1 MAAAPERAPVTS
13 AACAYMAINTRGS
26 AGSGLRTVTPCRS
39 CRMPKRMTRRRRR
52 WAEVHVALGAAE
64 RVTRVRI
71 GRGRRGAVLFLML
84 QIRKNI
90 SSVKQRHDKSQ
101 ERIRTYVSITD
112 NLHSRKVVS
121 SEIRS
126 SSHGCGRF
134 RGNVLWGGKQN
145 PIAGKRWVG
154 RLVLLHRRPIQVR
167 INPQNRRLGGME
179 PIGRAQVDRSR
190 HILLRTLR
198 NSSEQGNR
206 GRCIRIAVGAFTA
219 INLGW
224 RWCVL

>member
-1 MAAAPERAPVTS
+1 
-13 AACAYMAINTRGS
+13 MAINTRGS
-26 AGSGLRTVTPCRS
+26 AGSGLRAVTPCRS

-52 WAEVHVALGAAE
+52 WAEVHVALSATE

-71 GRGRRGAVLFLML
+71 GRGRCGAVLFLML
-84 QIRKNI
+84 RIRKNVNLI
-90 SSVKQRHDKSQ
+90 KHRYDKSQ
-101 ERIRTYVSITD
+101 GRIRTYVSITD
-112 NLHSRKVVS
+112 DLHSRKVVPS
-121 SEIRS
+121 KIRS
-126 SSHGCGRF
+126 SRHGRGRF

-145 PIAGKRWVG
+145 SVAGKRWVG

-167 INPQNRRLGGME
+167 INPQNGRLGGME
-179 PIGRAQVDRSR
+179 PIGRGQVDRSR

-206 GRCIRIAVGAFTA
+206 GRCVRIAVGAFAA